1 MSTPMSTSTPA
12 SHRRRVAQENTMKAI
27 VQDEYGTADVLE
39 LRDIDKPKVED
50 DEVLVRVHA
59 AGVDRGVWHLMT
71 GVPYFLRLIIP
82 DLGLRAPKI
91 PVRGSDVAGVVA
103 TVGKDVTRFKAG
115 DEVFG
120 IGKGSYAEYT
130 SVLENKLASKPV
142 NLTFEQAAVV
152 PISGLTALQAVRDS
166 GNVQSGQK
174 VLILGA
180 SGGVGTFAVQIAKS
194 FGADVTGVSST
205 TKTDLVR
212 SLGAD
217 HVIDYTRE
225 DFAEGEHVYDVII
238 DTGGHSSL
246 SHLRRALTP
255 KGTVVLVGSET
266 DGRWFGGFDRSVRAS
281 LVSRFVTQQLVA
293 FVNSENH
300 EDLLVL
306 TELIEAGKV
315 APVIDRTYPLSEA
328 PKAIHYLRERHARG
342 KIAITVYDMNEEGT
356 R

>member
-1 MSTPMSTSTPA
+1 
-12 SHRRRVAQENTMKAI
+12 VKAI
-27 VQDEYGTADVLE
+27 VQDEYGSPEVLE
-39 LRDIDKPKVED
+39 LRDIDKPEIGD

-59 AGVDRGVWHLMT
+59 AGVDRGVGHLMT
-71 GVPYFLRLIIP
+71 GLPYFLRLIIP
-82 DLGLRAPKI
+82 DLGLRAPKT
-91 PVRGSDVAGVVA
+91 PVPGSDVAGVVA
-103 TVGKDVTRFKAG
+103 AVGKNVSRFQTG

-120 IGKGSYAEYT
+120 IGKGSYAEYARAFE
-130 SVLENKLASKPV
+130 SKLTHKPA

-152 PISGLTALQAVRDS
+152 PISGLTGLQAVRD
-166 GNVQSGQK
+166 GGKVQSGQK

-194 FGADVTGVSST
+194 FGAEVTGVCST
-205 TKTDLVR
+205 TKVDLVR

-225 DFAEGEHVYDVII
+225 DFAEGDQRYDAII

-246 SHLRRALTP
+246 SQLRRTLTP

-266 DGRWFGGFDRSVRAS
+266 NGRWLGGFDRSIRAM
-281 LVSRFVTQQLVA
+281 LLTRFVSHQLVA

-300 EDLLVL
+300 EDLIVL
-306 TELIEAGKV
+306 QELIVAGKV
-315 APVIDRTYPLSEA
+315 TPVIDRTFPLSEA
-328 PKAIHYLRERHARG
+328 PKAIHYLDEGHARG
-342 KIAITVYDMNEEGT
+342 KVVITVYDMNEGGT